1 MGPGLSVRA
10 QGTRQLNLSS
20 RSPGRPKSGLA
31 PSGGCR
37 DRREGLG
44 VLLLP
49 RTLFGRTAAALLA
62 AFLVFETL
70 AFVVVWLTLIRP
82 MAERSADDLA
92 AKISLAAKT
101 WVELPPQTRTDYEM
115 EMAFRHDLE
124 LGAVTKPMVDAAP
137 RTWFGD
143 LLAASLG
150 HRMRQSVLLKRG
162 PDANWVWLDL
172 RVADKRLRVGFSL
185 DRYALQA
192 PLAAVGV
199 FLLGAALTVV
209 TALLMVG
216 RVGRRLNSLAEKA
229 AEVGQGRDPEPLPET
244 GPREIRE
251 LTAAFNRMAGEVHAL
266 LENRTVLLSGI
277 SHDLRTPITR
287 LKLALSML
295 DGADAIQV
303 SRMERD
309 LDEIN
314 RLIGDMLA
322 FARAL
327 QANDRKDCDLAAL
340 LGDLAE
346 TASRLGPLNWQPP
359 PAACG
364 AKVGEAALRRIVG
377 NLLDNARRYGGETA
391 VDLELLCGEGEA
403 RISVLDRGPGI
414 PEEQREAVFRPF
426 HRLEASRSRDSGGSG
441 LGLAIARQLADAYGW
456 RIEFR
461 HREGG
466 GLDAS
471 LIIPRGT

>member
-10 QGTRQLNLSS
+10 EG
-20 RSPGRPKSGLA
+20 A
-31 PSGGCR
+31 
-37 DRREGLG
+37 RRLKFI
-44 VLLLP
+44 P

-70 AFVVVWLTLIRP
+70 AFVVVWQTLIQP

-115 EMAFRHDLE
+115 ELAFRHDLG
-124 LGAVTKPMVDAAP
+124 LGAATKPMTEVAP
-137 RTWFGD
+137 HTWFGD
-143 LLAASLG
+143 LLATSLG
-150 HRMRQSVLLKRG
+150 RRMRQTVLLKRG
-162 PDANWVWLDL
+162 PDAGWVWLDL
-172 RVADKRLRVGFSL
+172 QVADKRLRVGFSQ

-192 PLAAVGV
+192 PLAAVGI

-216 RVGRRLNSLAEKA
+216 RAGRQLNSLAEKA
-229 AEVGQGRDPEPLPET
+229 AEVGQGRDPVPLPET

-251 LTAAFNRMAGEVHAL
+251 LTAAFNRMAGEVHSL

-287 LKLALSML
+287 LKLSLSML
-295 DGADAIQV
+295 DAVDATQI

-309 LDEIN
+309 LDEMN
-314 RLIGDMLA
+314 RLIGDMLI

-327 QANDRKDCDLAAL
+327 QNNDLKDCDLSAL
-340 LGDLAE
+340 LGDLAD
-346 TASRLGPLNWQPP
+346 TAARLGPVNWRPP
-359 PAACG
+359 TGACVV
-364 AKVGEAALRRIVG
+364 KVGEAALRRIVG
-377 NLLDNARRYGGETA
+377 NLLDNARRYGGEEA
-391 VDLELLCGEGEA
+391 IDLELRCGEGEA
-403 RISVLDRGPGI
+403 RLSVLDRGPGI
-414 PEEQREAVFRPF
+414 PEDQREAVFRPF
-426 HRLEASRSRDSGGSG
+426 HRLESSRSRDSGGSG

-456 RIEFR
+456 RIEFK

-466 GLDAS
+466 GLDAA
-471 LIIPRGT
+471 LIISRGT

>member
-1 MGPGLSVRA
+1 
-10 QGTRQLNLSS
+10 LN
-20 RSPGRPKSGLA
+20 
-31 PSGGCR
+31 
-37 DRREGLG
+37 
-44 VLLLP
+44 LLP

-70 AFVVVWLTLIRP
+70 AFVVVWQTLIQP

-115 EMAFRHDLE
+115 ELAFRHDLG
-124 LGAVTKPMVDAAP
+124 LGAATKPLTDAAP
-137 RTWFGD
+137 PTWFGD

-150 HRMRQSVLLKRG
+150 RRMQQTVQLKRG
-162 PDANWVWLDL
+162 PDAGWVWLDL
-172 RVADKRLRVGFSL
+172 QVADKRLRVGFSQ

-192 PLAAVGV
+192 PLAAVGI

-216 RVGRRLNSLAEKA
+216 RAGRQLNSLAEKA
-229 AEVGQGRDPEPLPET
+229 AEVGQGRDPVPLPET
-244 GPREIRE
+244 GPQEIRE
-251 LTAAFNRMAGEVHAL
+251 LTAAFNRMAGAVHSL

-287 LKLALSML
+287 LKLALSLL
-295 DGADAIQV
+295 DEADATQV

-309 LDEIN
+309 LDEMN
-314 RLIGDMLA
+314 RLIGDMLV

-327 QANDRKDCDLAAL
+327 QNNDLKDCDLPAV

-346 TASRLGPLNWQPP
+346 AASRLGPVNWRPP
-359 PAACG
+359 GVVCVV
-364 AKVGEAALRRIVG
+364 KVGEAALRRIVA
-377 NLLDNARRYGGETA
+377 NLLDNARRYGGDA
-391 VDLELLCGEGEA
+391 AIDLELRCGEGEV
-403 RISVLDRGPGI
+403 RLSVLDRGPGI
-414 PEEQREAVFRPF
+414 PEDQREAVFRPF
-426 HRLEASRSRDSGGSG
+426 HRLEGSRSRDSGGSG

-456 RIEFR
+456 RIEFK
-461 HREGG
+461 HRESG
-466 GLDAS
+466 GLDAA
-471 LIIPRGT
+471 LIIFRGT

>member
-1 MGPGLSVRA
+1 M
-10 QGTRQLNLSS
+10 NLI
-20 RSPGRPKSGLA
+20 
-31 PSGGCR
+31 
-37 DRREGLG
+37 
-44 VLLLP
+44 P

-70 AFVVVWLTLIRP
+70 AFAVVWQTLIRP

-92 AKISLAAKT
+92 AKISLAVKT

-115 EMAFRHDLE
+115 ELAFRHDLG
-124 LGAVTKPMVDAAP
+124 LGEATSPLAEAVAYS
-137 RTWFGD
+137 WFGE
-143 LLAASLG
+143 LLVEALG
-150 HRMRQSVLLKRG
+150 RRMGQTVALKRG
-162 PDANWVWLDL
+162 PDVNWAWMDL
-172 RVADKRLRVGFSL
+172 RVADKTLRVGFSQ

-216 RVGRRLNSLAEKA
+216 RASRRLNSLAEKA
-229 AEVGQGRDPEPLPET
+229 AEVGRGRDPAPLPET
-244 GPREIRE
+244 GPLEIRE

-295 DGADAIQV
+295 DDADAAQV

-309 LDEIN
+309 LDEMN
-314 RLIGDMLA
+314 RLISDMLV

-327 QANDRKDCDLAAL
+327 QASDLKDCDLVAL
-340 LGDLAE
+340 LSDLAD
-346 TASRLGPLNWQPP
+346 AAACLGPVNWRP
-359 PAACG
+359 PATAC
-364 AKVGEAALRRIVG
+364 VVRISEAALRRIVG
-377 NLLDNARRYGGETA
+377 NLLDNARRYGGGEA
-391 VDLELLCGEGEA
+391 IDLVLLCGEGGA

-414 PEEQREAVFRPF
+414 PEGQREAVFRPF
-426 HRLEASRSRDSGGSG
+426 HRLEGSRSRDSGGSG
-441 LGLAIARQLADAYGW
+441 LGLAIARQLADAHGW
-456 RIEFR
+456 RIEFKG
-461 HREGG
+461 REGG
-466 GLDAS
+466 GLEAV
-471 LIIPRGT
+471 LIISRDT

>member
-1 MGPGLSVRA
+1 M
-10 QGTRQLNLSS
+10 N
-20 RSPGRPKSGLA
+20 
-31 PSGGCR
+31 
-37 DRREGLG
+37 
-44 VLLLP
+44 LLP

-70 AFVVVWLTLIRP
+70 AFAVVWQTLIQP
-82 MAERSADDLA
+82 LAARSADDLA

-124 LGAVTKPMVDAAP
+124 LGAATKPLAAAAP
-137 RTWFGD
+137 ATWFGD
-143 LLAASLG
+143 LLVVALG
-150 HRMRQSVLLKRG
+150 RRMGQTVTLMRG
-162 PDANWVWLDL
+162 PVANWAWLDL
-172 RVADKRLRVGFSL
+172 KVADKVLRVGFSQ
-185 DRYALQA
+185 DRYVLRA

-209 TALLMVG
+209 TALLLVG
-216 RVGRRLNSLAEKA
+216 RASRRLNSLAEKA
-229 AEVGQGRDPEPLPET
+229 GEVGQGRDPVPLPET
-244 GPREIRE
+244 GPLEIRE

-295 DGADAIQV
+295 DGAEPAQV
-303 SRMERD
+303 ARMERD
-309 LDEIN
+309 LDEMN
-314 RLIGDMLA
+314 RLISDMLI

-327 QANDRKDCDLAAL
+327 QVNDLEARDLVTLLGELAA
-340 LGDLAE
+340 DA
-346 TASRLGPLNWQPP
+346 ARLGPLAWR
-359 PAACG
+359 PAAETCMV
-364 AKVGEAALRRIVG
+364 KVGEAALRRVVG
-377 NLLDNARRYGGETA
+377 NLLDNARRYGGEA
-391 VDLELLCGEGEA
+391 EVELELSCGEQEA

-414 PEEQREAVFRPF
+414 PEDQREAVFRPF
-426 HRLEASRSRDSGGSG
+426 HRLEGSRSRDSGGSG

-461 HREGG
+461 QREGG
-466 GLDAS
+466 GLDAA
-471 LIIPRGT
+471 LIISRGT